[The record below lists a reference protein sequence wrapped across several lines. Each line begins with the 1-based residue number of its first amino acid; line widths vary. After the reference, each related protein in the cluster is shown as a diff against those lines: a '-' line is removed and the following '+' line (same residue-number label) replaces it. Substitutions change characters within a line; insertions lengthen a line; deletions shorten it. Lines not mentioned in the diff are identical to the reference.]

1 MTKRSPPP
9 PTKIMLIRH
18 AEKPPKSPNKSGP
31 WDIREDGTRGK
42 GHCLIVA
49 GWERAGALIG
59 FFAPYKAVPV
69 KPKVATPDYIYA
81 ADPKGETERPCATV
95 TPLARWLKYTPGSP
109 KFNMSYDVDKGEK
122 QLADDVL
129 LLSGRVLICW
139 EHHHIIDIVDQIN
152 EKYPIS
158 NYEELKRHPWPDVFG
173 LVWVLDY
180 DAKQNQYTWAH
191 THQHLM
197 PDDIDG

>member
-1 MTKRSPPP
+1 MAAPP

-18 AEKPPKSPNKSGP
+18 AEKPPDPPNKSGP
-31 WDIREDGTRGK
+31 WDIKEDGTSGK
-42 GHCLIVA
+42 GHSLIVA

-59 FFAPYKAVPV
+59 FFAPYKTVPA
-69 KPKVATPDYIYA
+69 KSKIATPDYIYA
-81 ADPKGETERPCATV
+81 SNPKGETERPCETV

-109 KFNMSYDVDKGEK
+109 RFNLSYDIDKDENK
-122 QLADDVL
+122 LADDVL
-129 LLSGRVLICW
+129 QHSGSVLICW
-139 EHHHIIDIVDQIN
+139 EHNNIIKIVGKIN

-158 NYEELKRHPWPDVFG
+158 NYEELKKHPWPDIFN

-180 DAKQNQYTWAH
+180 DHKQNQYTWTH

-197 PDDIDG
+197 PDDIKH